1 MLLLYISFDIVFSPG
16 NRSLLLYE
24 AAKGMIS
31 IIKAQESDAPL
42 LALIGRQ
49 SFIESHGSSATA
61 TVIDEYVNEKFTLEV
76 MQQELR
82 DPDNIYH
89 IIYHNDQPAGYSKII
104 FDATHPNIT
113 LPHVTKLERLY
124 LLEAFYELRLGA
136 ELLQF
141 NIDLSKEHPQAG
153 MWLFVWTENERALRF
168 YKKMGFKAI
177 GNFDFKLTDA
187 HANPNY
193 QMLLTY

>member
-1 MLLLYISFDIVFSPG
+1 
-16 NRSLLLYE
+16 
-24 AAKGMIS
+24 MIS
-31 IIKAQESDAPL
+31 IVKAEEKDAPL
-42 LALIGRQ
+42 LAHIGRQ
-49 SFIESHGSSATA
+49 SFIESHGRSATP
-61 TVIDEYVNEKFTLEV
+61 TVIDEYVSDKFNLEV

-82 DPDNIYH
+82 DLNNFYF
-89 IIYHNDQPAGYSKII
+89 IIYHNEQPAGYSKII
-104 FDATHPNIT
+104 FDATHPNIS

-124 LLEAFYELRLGA
+124 LLETFYELRLGA
-136 ELLQF
+136 ELTQF
-141 NIDLSKEHPQAG
+141 NIDLSKEHHQNG

-168 YKKMGFKAI
+168 YKKMGFQAI